1 MSEIEYLARKH
12 LQKNDKAVVVH
23 YISFL
28 IYQLDFY
35 SQTHD
40 DDDDG

>member
-23 YISFL
+23 YISF

-40 DDDDG
+40 DDDG

>member
-1 MSEIEYLARKH
+1 MSEIEYLARKD

-40 DDDDG
+40 DDDG